1 MLSGELLSDQIY
13 EPEHIQSVLKA
24 IQGGIPVYFST
35 FKSSKSLFEEALK
48 DHEKEFKAYQEYLDL
63 AALNEFKTDPNSFKP
78 ETRKNC
84 PIIRRCLMSQD
95 DIMKSY
101 KISFSTVNA
110 KDLLYTVYNI
120 ASFGRQYVED
130 FNHNQHEASKSY
142 ADLEIDDLSEE
153 DYGCLGVVGYGIQS
167 ALLYS
172 LYPYAFAHRSQ
183 NAVWALYFLS
193 GKQDF
198 GLGDDGSEF
207 LMVRPEYGTC
217 EQNYFYPPELF
228 GYYAL
233 QVYLMLKKA
242 DPSFKKLFKDEHRY
256 IYLDAFFDHVANTHR
271 EDINALK
278 WTSEHVENH
287 WH

>member
-1 MLSGELLSDQIY
+1 MDLETLD
-13 EPEHIQSVLKA
+13 E
-24 IQGGIPVYFST
+24 
-35 FKSSKSLFEEALK
+35 FEV
-48 DHEKEFKAYQEYLDL
+48 
-63 AALNEFKTDPNSFKP
+63 DPNSFKP

-101 KISFSTVNA
+101 KISFSTVDA

-120 ASFGRQYVED
+120 ANFGEQYVDD
-130 FNHNQHEASKSY
+130 FDHKQHEANKSY
-142 ADLEIDDLSEE
+142 KDLGLEDLSEA

-167 ALLYS
+167 ALLYG

-193 GKQDF
+193 GKKDF

-207 LMVRPEYGTC
+207 LMVRPAYGTC
-217 EQNYFYPPELF
+217 EQNFFYPPELF

-233 QVYLMLKKA
+233 QVYHMLKKA
-242 DPSFKKLFKDEHRY
+242 DPSFKKLFKDEYRY
-256 IYLDAFFDHVANTHR
+256 IYLDVFFDHVANTHR
-271 EDINALK
+271 DDINALK
-278 WTSEHVENH
+278 WTSDHAENF